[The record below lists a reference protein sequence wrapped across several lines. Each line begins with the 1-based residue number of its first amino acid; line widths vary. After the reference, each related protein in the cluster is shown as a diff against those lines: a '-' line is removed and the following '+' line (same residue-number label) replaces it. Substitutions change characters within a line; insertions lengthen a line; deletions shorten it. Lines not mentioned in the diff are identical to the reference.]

1 MKNLELQTESY
12 RYVERAFGEWLAV
25 LGYAESTV
33 NNLPIMLREFLYW
46 LESRGQTELKELS
59 AQDIRN
65 YYTALQCRT
74 NKRRGGALSKGYLN
88 KHVQALY
95 RFAEYLRKSGR
106 LYLPALRLDWEEQ
119 ASSTVSVLSQSEI
132 KSLYEATY
140 QISGNRESETI
151 GSRDRALLSVFYGC
165 GLRRS
170 EGWHLDLEDLNLE
183 RGVLHVRK
191 GKRNKERYVPFNWTI
206 GKYFE
211 DYMNYSRKRLLRK
224 GKEGAFLISQRG
236 SRMSKIGLSV
246 RLKDLGKRVPE
257 LEERSMHL
265 HMLRHSIATHLL
277 DNGMDLE
284 HISRFLGHSSLES
297 TQIYTHIANNEKL

>member
-65 YYTALQCRT
+65 YYAALQCRT

-119 ASSTVSVLSQSEI
+119 ESARVEVLSQSEI

-211 DYMNYSRKRLLRK
+211 DYMNYARKRLLRK
-224 GKEGAFLISQRG
+224 GRESAFLISQRG

-284 HISRFLGHSSLES
+284 HISRFLGHGSLES